1 MTNSINESEIRKIQ
15 STLLEWGREN
25 FQDFPWRSSKKKIH
39 ALIAEIMLHKT
50 RAEQATPIF
59 QTFVERYPT
68 LDDALNED
76 PDKIRELLKPLGL
89 RWRTEKILEL
99 IKLLH
104 INEGVIPNTKEELLE
119 LPGVGHYA
127 ANAFLSFHLGI
138 RAPITD
144 TNAVRLWSRIF
155 GFRPNKG
162 TYRAKRFL
170 ELVEKITPVYDF
182 KEFNYAVLD
191 FTRTICR
198 AKPLCE
204 LCPLSDQCESVK
216 R

>member
-1 MTNSINESEIRKIQ
+1 MTNSADESDIREIQ

-25 FQDFPWRSSKKKIH
+25 FQDFPWRSFKKKIH

-50 RAEQATPIF
+50 RAEQVTPIF
-59 QTFVERYPT
+59 KTFIERYPT
-68 LDDALNED
+68 LEDALNED

-99 IKLLH
+99 IKVLH
-104 INEGVIPNTKEELLE
+104 TKDGIVPDTKEELLE

-127 ANAFLSFHLGI
+127 ANAFLSFHLGV

-144 TNAVRLWSRIF
+144 TNAVRLWSRMF

-162 TYRAKRFL
+162 TYRAKPFL
-170 ELVEKITPVYDF
+170 ELVEKITPANDF

-191 FTRTICR
+191 FTRLICKF
-198 AKPLCE
+198 KPLCE
-204 LCPLSDQCESVK
+204 SCPLNYLCEFLK
-216 R
+216 